1 MTSDL
6 SLREKVLLMVAG
18 LVVLIIGYLFL
29 RYLPQQQAIAAI
41 ESGAES
47 AEREYEEKQ
56 KELNE
61 AVASPKAV
69 VDEETL
75 QGEVDALRRELEQ
88 QQARLSELR
97 LKTAP
102 VDDAESLQ
110 QLKLEIAML
119 AKRAGVHVLES
130 RPLEPEATRSSASA
144 EDDEPAAAAGPFLPA
159 DLIREATGGRLHT
172 MTVES
177 SFPALREFLDGL
189 RRLPWRVTVLSFDIE
204 ILKNEKERFG
214 SRLRTTCVMAF

>member
-6 SLREKVLLMVAG
+6 SLREKMLLMIAG
-18 LVVLIIGYLFL
+18 LVVAVIGYLFL
-29 RYLPQQQAIAAI
+29 RYVPEQQAIAAI

-47 AEREYEEKQ
+47 AEREFEEKQ

-69 VDEETL
+69 VDGERL
-75 QGEVDALRRELEQ
+75 QQEVDTLRRELDQ
-88 QQARLSELR
+88 QQARRAELR

-102 VDDAESLQ
+102 VDDAETLQ

-119 AKRAGVHVLES
+119 AKRAGVRVLES
-130 RPLEPEATRSSASA
+130 QSLEPKTAKSSASA
-144 EDDEPAAAAGPFLPA
+144 ADEEPAAAAGPFLSA

-177 SFPALREFLDGL
+177 SFSALRKFFDGL
-189 RRLPWRVTVLSFDIE
+189 RRLPWRVTVLSFDIA
-204 ILKNEKERFG
+204 IMKNEKERVG
-214 SRLRTTCVMAF
+214 STLRTTCVMAF